1 MNYKLIL
8 TILFGAILIV
18 SMISCGDN
26 KEVKLQLKELIK
38 LEEITK
44 DSTDKAMSD
53 NSELVSD
60 YGGNESGPNASG
72 NTRMTMYVTKKDN
85 IHVAVQNVTG
95 NYISG
100 FTPWN
105 EGYDLEFSNVTSFKD
120 DDGIGIVASIAK
132 SETGTNDISYNIKY
146 LYKDSTVY
154 VVFFGG
160 PTNLRWKQ
168 WDYFHFKHPEK
179 ALSIMNAIQTKIK

>member
-1 MNYKLIL
+1 MINLKIFTFLLIL
-8 TILFGAILIV
+8 IFIISFT
-18 SMISCGDN
+18 SCGDN

-38 LEEITK
+38 LEEISA
-44 DSTDKAMSD
+44 DSTDKSMDD
-53 NSELVSD
+53 NTELVSND
-60 YGGNESGPNASG
+60 GGNESGQNATG
-72 NTRMTMYVTKKDN
+72 NTKMTMYVTKNDD

-95 NYISG
+95 NYVTG

-120 DDGIGIVASIAK
+120 NDGIGIVASIAK
-132 SETGTNDISYNIKY
+132 SEKGTQDISYNIKY
-146 LYKDSTVY
+146 LYKDSTMY

-160 PTNLRWKQ
+160 PAELKWKQ

-179 ALSIMNAIQTKIK
+179 ALSIMKSIQSHIK